1 MHLTVT
7 STLQR
12 LFSRQPNL
20 ALLFQ
25 PSGYPAETPA
35 ARVPEA
41 LQIDFMDT
49 RPVIFRGEGF
59 DEDLPE
65 ILHA

>member
-12 LFSRQPNL
+12 IFSLNPNL

-25 PSGYPAETPA
+25 PSGYPTPA
-35 ARVPEA
+35 QRVPDA
-41 LQIDFMDT
+41 LKLDFMDT
-49 RPVIFRGEGF
+49 RPVIFRSEAF
-59 DEDLPE
+59 DEDLLPAP
-65 ILHA
+65 LSA